1 MDTTSPLALIFTG
14 GSPPTTDV
22 VATVPTPQLV
32 IAADSGWTHARTHGF
47 TPHYLVGDFDSITPH
62 ELDEATTLGIE
73 IVQHPA
79 DKDFTD
85 TELALS
91 LARSMHYERI
101 HVLSGGGDR
110 FDHLMAMMHSLVAH
124 TEEATITAH
133 VGASHIY
140 FVTPKQRFSLECEPN
155 TTVSLIPLGGS
166 ARGVRTN
173 GLRWNLQRD
182 TLASYSS
189 RGVSNYTCDTSFSV
203 SVRTGVLA
211 LIISPTE
218 TTPSNGDMS

>member
-14 GSPPTTDV
+14 GSSPTADV

-62 ELDEATTLGIE
+62 ELDEATQLGVD
-73 IVQHPA
+73 IVQHPT
-79 DKDFTD
+79 DKDVTD

-91 LARSMHYERI
+91 LARGMHYERI

-133 VGASHIY
+133 VGTSHIH
-140 FVTPKQRFSLECEPN
+140 FVTPKQRFTMACEPH

-166 ARGVRTN
+166 ARGVRTT

-182 TLASYSS
+182 TLASFSS
-189 RGVSNYTCDTSFSV
+189 RGVSNYTCDTSYSV

-211 LIISPTE
+211 LI
-218 TTPSNGDMS
+218 TTPTDSTLTNGDMS